1 MAEDQSNPSVATAII
16 GVSANATGGGSEFKS
31 VPLAADL
38 VPVELAK
45 SWFVAIEAKQMLKDY
60 SQEAELDMNMF
71 FLGAS
76 MFDRKEKKMIAAIGS
91 EEMVYP
97 GDCGLFSTILTA
109 YNHHWTLRTSPDD
122 WWFCVIRRVARAIE
136 KNAKKD
142 SVRRV
147 FVDHEGKKEIEV
159 KVPENTIYT
168 VDYSWFFDEMAKGI
182 RKNVKVPEFVD
193 GITADFSTTTPV
205 QKVVSQITLM
215 RSVQEYFKYT
225 METMC
230 GIPALEMLGTEDD
243 WKKLKSKLKV
253 LRTLLEPIE
262 NDLGLQTEW
271 WNVVEKVFDNLMA
284 TYCENPDKKWW
295 SHIISYKREFG
306 SGCPEYQG
314 WITEFLEGTNKVL
327 KIGQLSG
334 GLVSV
339 PLELKNPYGLQD
351 TAKLVAGMAGF
362 TMHNKDTARVSVQPY
377 QGWCL
382 LLKEDSPFRPVSEE
396 W

>member
-16 GVSANATGGGSEFKS
+16 GVSANAAGGGSEFKS

-60 SQEAELDMNMF
+60 SQEAEFDMNMF

-122 WWFCVIRRVARAIE
+122 WWFCVIRRVARA
-136 KNAKKD
+136 
-142 SVRRV
+142 
-147 FVDHEGKKEIEV
+147 
-159 KVPENTIYT
+159 
-168 VDYSWFFDEMAKGI
+168 
-182 RKNVKVPEFVD
+182 EFVD

-215 RSVQEYFKYT
+215 HSVQEYFKYT

-230 GIPALEMLGTEDD
+230 GIPAVEMLGTEDD

-327 KIGQLSG
+327 TIGQLSG